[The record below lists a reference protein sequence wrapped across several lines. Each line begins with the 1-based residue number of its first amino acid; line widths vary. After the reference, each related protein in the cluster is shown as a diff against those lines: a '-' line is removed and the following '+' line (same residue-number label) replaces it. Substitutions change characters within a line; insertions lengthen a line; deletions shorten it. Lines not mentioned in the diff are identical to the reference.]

1 MYKKTYIVS
10 LYIALHLHY
19 GGIFYINGQS
29 YYCLRRQPMRLSSTY
44 DTMPEN
50 PHREFSTGFS
60 TGFPQAHRGV
70 AFDTCTI

>member
-1 MYKKTYIVS
+1 
-10 LYIALHLHY
+10 
-19 GGIFYINGQS
+19 
-29 YYCLRRQPMRLSSTY
+29 
-44 DTMPEN
+44 MPEN